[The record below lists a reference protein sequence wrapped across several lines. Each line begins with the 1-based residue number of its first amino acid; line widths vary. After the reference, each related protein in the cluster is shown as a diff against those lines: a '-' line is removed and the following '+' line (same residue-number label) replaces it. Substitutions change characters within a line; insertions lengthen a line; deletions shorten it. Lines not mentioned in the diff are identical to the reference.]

1 MGDNYEE
8 NYDNR
13 SRACKLLGEL
23 KKIEKKT
30 KFHTKRLSPT
40 TVVMCKN
47 EDRLKQFEEQY

>member
-8 NYDNR
+8 SYDNR
-13 SRACKLLGEL
+13 SRACKLLSEL
-23 KKIEKKT
+23 KKVEKKT
-30 KFHTKRLSPT
+30 KFHTKRISPT